1 MLNRLQ
7 RLLQLSKYRV
17 MAWARELTPLI
28 SLPLLLCINNPRT
41 FFSLMDLRDLLNGLK
56 LL

>member
-7 RLLQLSKYRV
+7 RLWQLSKYRV
-17 MAWARELTPLI
+17 MAWARVSIPLI

-41 FFSLMDLRDLLNGLK
+41 IYSLMDLRDLQNGLK
-56 LL
+56 S